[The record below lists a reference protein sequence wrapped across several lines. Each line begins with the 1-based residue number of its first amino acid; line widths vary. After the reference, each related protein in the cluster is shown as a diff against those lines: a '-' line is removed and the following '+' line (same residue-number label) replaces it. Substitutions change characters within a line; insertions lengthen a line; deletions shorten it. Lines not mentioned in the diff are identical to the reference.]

1 MSSSDPL
8 AFEVGVAEFI
18 QMKEQMAEMMCMMQ
32 QLVIEGNQDSS
43 CPTLKDS
50 APHFENETRPP
61 PNPN

>member
-50 APHFENETRPP
+50 APHFENET
-61 PNPN
+61 